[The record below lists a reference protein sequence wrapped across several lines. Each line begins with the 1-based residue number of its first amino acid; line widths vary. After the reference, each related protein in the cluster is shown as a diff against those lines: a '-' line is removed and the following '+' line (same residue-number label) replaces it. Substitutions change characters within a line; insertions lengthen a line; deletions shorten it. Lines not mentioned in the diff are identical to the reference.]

1 VHTIFVQIAAYRD
14 PELIPTVKDC
24 IAKAKYPDSLHIVI
38 GWQHS
43 EDENIDEIKN
53 LPQVKIIDVPHTKT
67 KGACWI
73 RSKIQQHYDDETYT
87 LQLDSHHRFKQDW
100 DQTCIDMYE
109 GLKAKGIE
117 KPILSSYLPS
127 YQPKT
132 DPEGR
137 LEECWQ
143 VNYDRFLPEGVIFF
157 RPSTLRNWQ
166 TLTEPAP
173 SRGFSAHFIFTQGR
187 WCLDVPYDPDLYF
200 HGEEISLA
208 IRSWTRGYDLFCP
221 HKVVVWHQYTRE
233 GAKKHWDDHN
243 NWPNLNSLSYKRV
256 KILLGVDGEDPDQ
269 INFGAYGLG
278 NKRPLHDFEL
288 FAGVDFKTRRFH
300 KHSIDELTPP
310 VPFKDE
316 EEFNAGLCN
325 WTKHCID
332 IYKPDLPENDYDFLV
347 CVFKDQDNKD
357 LFRKDLDVH
366 ELNSLMNQDPNDKF
380 IHIWR
385 EFETNVRPMKW
396 TIWPHT
402 KSKGWE
408 NKILENNIPYA

>member
-1 VHTIFVQIAAYRD
+1 MHTIFVQIAAYRD
-14 PELIPTVKDC
+14 PELVPTVLDC
-24 IAKAKYPDSLHIVI
+24 IAKAKYPDSLHICI

-43 EDENIDEIKN
+43 PDENIDEIKN
-53 LPQVKIIDVPHTKT
+53 LPQVKIIDVLHTQT

-73 RSKIQQHYDDETYT
+73 RSKIQQRYDDETYT

-100 DQTCIDMYE
+100 DQTLIDMYE
-109 GLKAKGIE
+109 GLKTSGVA

-127 YQPKT
+127 YQPKLE
-132 DPEGR
+132 PEGR

-166 TLTEPAP
+166 TLTSPAP
-173 SRGFSAHFIFTQGR
+173 ARGFSAHFIFTQGR

-208 IRSWTRGYDLFCP
+208 IRSWTRGYDLFNP
-221 HKVVVWHQYTRE
+221 HKVVIWHQYTRE

-256 KILLGVDGEDPDQ
+256 KILLGVDGEDPEQ

-278 NKRPLHDFEL
+278 TKRSLREFEL
-288 FAGVDFKTRRFH
+288 FAGVEFKSRRFH
-300 KHSIDELTPP
+300 QHSINEETPP
-310 VPFKDE
+310 VPVKSE
-316 EEFNAGLCN
+316 EEFEAGLCN

-332 IYKPDLPENDYDFLV
+332 IYKPDLTENDYDFWC
-347 CVFKDQDNKD
+347 CVFKDADGKD
-357 LFRKDLDVH
+357 IYRRDLDPQ
-366 ELNSLMNQDPNDKF
+366 EIDSLMKQDPNDKF

-385 EFETNVRPMKW
+385 EFHTTVRPMKW
-396 TIWPHT
+396 TVWPHS

-408 NKILENNIPYA
+408 CKILENTIPYA